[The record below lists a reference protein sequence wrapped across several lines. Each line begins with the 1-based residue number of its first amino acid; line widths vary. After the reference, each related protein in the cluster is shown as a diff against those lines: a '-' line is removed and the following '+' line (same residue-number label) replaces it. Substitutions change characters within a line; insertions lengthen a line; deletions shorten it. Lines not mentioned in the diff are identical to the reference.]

1 MDTISSES
9 NETSYLPIAALIIAI
24 LAGIFA
30 LVGFLKVRTVEKTV
44 ASQTALNAR
53 VQELEGQVRTAV
65 TTAESATTRIAKVAT
80 DTNNAFG
87 QVGEAIG
94 VIRADIAKVQEA
106 SATRTAATPAS
117 SGSSNPAPTAAA
129 GEYIIKSG
137 DTGSKIARAA
147 GVTLAQLLAANPGV
161 NWNRLSVGQ
170 VVKIP
175 GR

>member
-30 LVGFLKVRTVEKTV
+30 VVGFLKVRAVEKTV

-53 VQELEGQVRTAV
+53 VQELETQVRTAV
-65 TTAESATTRIAKVAT
+65 TTLESATTRIEKVRS
-80 DTNNAFG
+80 DTNSAFG
-87 QVGEAIG
+87 QVGEIIG
-94 VIRADIAKVQEA
+94 TLRTDIAKMQE
-106 SATRTAATPAS
+106 SATARPVAAPAS
-117 SGSSNPAPTAAA
+117 SGGSNPAPTAAA
-129 GEYIIKSG
+129 GEYIVKSG
-137 DTGSKIARAA
+137 DTGSKIARDA

-161 NWNRLSVGQ
+161 NWNRLTVGQ

>member
-1 MDTISSES
+1 MDTISNES
-9 NETSYLPIAALIIAI
+9 NETSYLPIAALIIAV

-87 QVGEAIG
+87 QVGEAIVG
-94 VIRADIAKVQEA
+94 TRADIAKVQEA
-106 SATRTAATPAS
+106 SATRTAAAPAS
-117 SGSSNPAPTAAA
+117 AGSSNPAPAAA

-137 DTGSKIARAA
+137 DTGSKIARAS
-147 GVTLAQLLAANPGV
+147 GVSLGDLFAANPGI

-170 VVKIP
+170 IVKIP

>member
-1 MDTISSES
+1 MDTISNES
-9 NETSYLPIAALIIAI
+9 NETSYLPIAALIIAV

-87 QVGEAIG
+87 QVGEAIVG
-94 VIRADIAKVQEA
+94 IRADIAKVQEA
-106 SATRTAATPAS
+106 SATRTAAAPAS
-117 SGSSNPAPTAAA
+117 ASSSNPAPAAAA

-147 GVTLAQLLAANPGV
+147 GVSLGDLFAANPGI

-170 VVKIP
+170 IVKIP